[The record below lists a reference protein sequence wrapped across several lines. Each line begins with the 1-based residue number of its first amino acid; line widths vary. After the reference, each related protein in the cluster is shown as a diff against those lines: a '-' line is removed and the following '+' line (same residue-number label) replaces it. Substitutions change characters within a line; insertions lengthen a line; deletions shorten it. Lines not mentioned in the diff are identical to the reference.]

1 MRRRVDP
8 HAQEE
13 PGDRA
18 APSPAVERD
27 DLLKGL
33 GMPDVSTSHSAPAHP
48 YADLGTT
55 KKVLLVATTFTSYM
69 LFAVAWNW
77 GDMYVTSLGFSASRT
92 AVMTNAITLAQVV
105 GSIVAANVIVQL
117 GTRKAYTLAGALIVF
132 GGLVSLTQAFP
143 LVFFI
148 RFVMGLGGALM
159 VVMGSAI
166 AAKVLTGR
174 DLQIANG
181 IGSVAFNTG
190 LAVAITFGVRFSG
203 RPTIAVVIAA
213 TLSIILLV
221 TWLVVSKMVLK
232 PEQAQEAAVDHS
244 YTMADGFKE
253 WFNWVFALAYT
264 GLLSYY
270 IVAFTFMDPSTIRWV
285 IYAGIVGALSGTVVS
300 ARVEDRLKP
309 VIVVWSALAQVIA
322 AASVLAL
329 AGHRLEVL
337 IGVILGF
344 VIFFPM
350 PFFVQTAF
358 IRPGVTPRQI
368 AVTFSI
374 FWAVSYAGSVFI
386 IQIFAWIA
394 DATGGLI
401 PGSNVPVS
409 VAPMIFIVIAEAS
422 FLIGTFFIWRWF
434 KAQNAFSEEIT
445 A

>member
-1 MRRRVDP
+1 MSD
-8 HAQEE
+8 AKT
-13 PGDRA
+13 
-18 APSPAVERD
+18 SPAAQAV
-27 DLLKGL
+27 
-33 GMPDVSTSHSAPAHP
+33 HP
-48 YADLGTT
+48 YADLSSAR
-55 KKVLLVATTFTSYM
+55 KILLVATTFCSYM

-92 AVMTNAITLAQVV
+92 AVMTNAITLAQVL
-105 GSIVAANVIVQL
+105 GSLVAANIIVKL
-117 GTRKAYTLAGALIVF
+117 GTRNAYTLAGALIIF
-132 GGLVSLTQAFP
+132 GGVVSLTQAFP

-174 DLQIANG
+174 DLQVANG
-181 IGSVAFNTG
+181 INSVAFNTG
-190 LAVAITFGVRFSG
+190 LAVAMTFGVRGFG
-203 RPTIAVVIAA
+203 RPVLGVLIAA
-213 TLSIILLV
+213 SLSLILLV
-221 TWLVVSKMVLK
+221 VWLVISKMILR
-232 PEQAQEAAVDHS
+232 PEAPQEVAKDS

-285 IYAGIVGALSGTVVS
+285 VYAGIVGALSGTIVS
-300 ARVEDRLKP
+300 ARVEDRVKP
-309 VIVVWSALAQVIA
+309 IVVVWCGLAQVIA
-322 AASVLAL
+322 AAGVLAMS
-329 AGHRLEVL
+329 GHRLEIL
-337 IGVILGF
+337 IGVILGI

-374 FWAVSYAGSVFI
+374 FWAVSYGGSVFI
-386 IQIFAWIA
+386 IMIFAWIA

-401 PGSNVPVS
+401 PGTNIPAS
-409 VAPMIFIVIAEAS
+409 VAPMIFIVVAEAS
-422 FLIGTFFIWRWF
+422 FLIGTYFIWRWF
-434 KAQNAFSEEIT
+434 KKQQIFEDEEI
-445 A
+445 AA

>member
-1 MRRRVDP
+1 MRR
-8 HAQEE
+8 
-13 PGDRA
+13 A
-18 APSPAVERD
+18 ARLCCPDYE
-27 DLLKGL
+27 LLVGVIGLQALL
-33 GMPDVSTSHSAPAHP
+33 GMWT
-48 YADLGTT
+48 
-55 KKVLLVATTFTSYM
+55 
-69 LFAVAWNW
+69 
-77 GDMYVTSLGFSASRT
+77 VTL
-92 AVMTNAITLAQVV
+92 
-105 GSIVAANVIVQL
+105 
-117 GTRKAYTLAGALIVF
+117 
-132 GGLVSLTQAFP
+132 
-143 LVFFI
+143 
-148 RFVMGLGGALM
+148 
-159 VVMGSAI
+159 
-166 AAKVLTGR
+166 
-174 DLQIANG
+174 
-181 IGSVAFNTG
+181 
-190 LAVAITFGVRFSG
+190 
-203 RPTIAVVIAA
+203 
-213 TLSIILLV
+213 
-221 TWLVVSKMVLK
+221 
-232 PEQAQEAAVDHS
+232 
-244 YTMADGFKE
+244 
-253 WFNWVFALAYT
+253 
-264 GLLSYY
+264 
-270 IVAFTFMDPSTIRWV
+270 
-285 IYAGIVGALSGTVVS
+285 
-300 ARVEDRLKP
+300 RLKP

>member
-1 MRRRVDP
+1 MPEVATSNP
-8 HAQEE
+8 ASLH
-13 PGDRA
+13 PYGD
-18 APSPAVERD
+18 
-27 DLLKGL
+27 L
-33 GMPDVSTSHSAPAHP
+33 STS
-48 YADLGTT
+48 

-105 GSIVAANVIVQL
+105 GSIVAANVIVSL
-117 GTRKAYTLAGALIVF
+117 GTRKAYTLAGALIIF

-143 LVFFI
+143 IVFFI

-190 LAVAITFGVRFSG
+190 LAVAITFGFRFSA

-213 TLSIILLV
+213 TLSLILLV
-221 TWLVVSKMVLK
+221 CWLFISKMVLK
-232 PEQAQEAAVDHS
+232 PEAAQEAAVDHS
-244 YTMADGFKE
+244 YTMRDGFKE
-253 WFNWVFALAYT
+253 SFNWIFALAYT

-285 IYAGIVGALSGTVVS
+285 IYAGIFGAIAGTIVS

-309 VIVVWSALAQVIA
+309 VIVVWCGLAQVIA
-322 AASVLAL
+322 ASAVLAM
-329 AGHRLEVL
+329 AGHRLEIL

-401 PGSNVPVS
+401 AGTNIPVS
-409 VAPMIFIVIAEAS
+409 VAPMVFIVIAEAS
-422 FLIGTFFIWRWF
+422 FLVGTYFILRWF
-434 KAQNAFSEEIT
+434 KTQWANEDAAALT
-445 A
+445 PGGAA

>member
-1 MRRRVDP
+1 
-8 HAQEE
+8 
-13 PGDRA
+13 
-18 APSPAVERD
+18 
-27 DLLKGL
+27 
-33 GMPDVSTSHSAPAHP
+33 MPDVSTSHSAPAHP

-159 VVMGSAI
+159 VVMGSA
-166 AAKVLTGR
+166 
-174 DLQIANG
+174 
-181 IGSVAFNTG
+181 
-190 LAVAITFGVRFSG
+190 
-203 RPTIAVVIAA
+203 IAVVIAA

>member
-1 MRRRVDP
+1 MSAVAHDGLVKGTLMS
-8 HAQEE
+8 EVTTS
-13 PGDRA
+13 
-18 APSPAVERD
+18 SP
-27 DLLKGL
+27 
-33 GMPDVSTSHSAPAHP
+33 APAHP
-48 YADLGTT
+48 YADLSTI

-92 AVMTNAITLAQVV
+92 AVMTNAITLAQVI
-105 GSIVAANVIVQL
+105 GSLVAANVIVSL
-117 GTRKAYTLAGALIVF
+117 GTRKAYTLAGALIF
-132 GGLVSLTQAFP
+132 LGGFVALTTAFP

-190 LAVAITFGVRFSG
+190 LAVALTFGVLFAG
-203 RPTIAVVIAA
+203 RPTIAVVVAA
-213 TLSIILLV
+213 TLSLLLLV
-221 TWLVVSKMVLK
+221 AWLVVSKMVMK
-232 PEQAQEAAVDHS
+232 PEAAAVAAIEDHAYS
-244 YTMADGFKE
+244 MADGFKE

-285 IYAGIVGALSGTVVS
+285 VYAGIIGALSGTVVS
-300 ARVEDRLKP
+300 ARVADRAKP
-309 VIVVWSALAQVIA
+309 LIVVWCGVAQVIA
-322 AASVLAL
+322 AAGVLAL
-329 AGHRLEVL
+329 SGHRLEIL
-337 IGVILGF
+337 IGIILGF

-374 FWAVSYAGSVFI
+374 FWAVSYAGSVVLI
-386 IQIFAWIA
+386 MIFAAIA
-394 DATGGLI
+394 DATGGLV
-401 PGSNVPVS
+401 PGTNIPVS

-422 FLIGTFFIWRWF
+422 FVIGTYFIWRWF
-434 KAQNAFSEEIT
+434 QKQWAADD
-445 A
+445 AAAALAADGGAA

>member
-1 MRRRVDP
+1 MSNVAKVP
-8 HAQEE
+8 KS
-13 PGDRA
+13 
-18 APSPAVERD
+18 PSSEAGSPT
-27 DLLKGL
+27 
-33 GMPDVSTSHSAPAHP
+33 STSMADMVGHL
-48 YADLGTT
+48 YADLSLSR
-55 KKVLLVATTFTSYM
+55 KILLVATTFTSYM
-69 LFAVAWNW
+69 LFALAWNW

-105 GSIVAANVIVQL
+105 GSLVAANVIVRM
-117 GTRKAYTLAGALIVF
+117 GIRNSYALAGALIVF

-190 LAVAITFGVRFSG
+190 LAVAMTFGGMVVG
-203 RPTIAVVIAA
+203 RPIIGVLIAA
-213 TLSIILLV
+213 SLSLILLIA
-221 TWLVVSKMVLK
+221 WWIVSKMVLR
-232 PEQAQEAAVDHS
+232 PEPAQEVAQDTS
-244 YTMADGFKE
+244 FTMKDGFKE

-285 IYAGIVGALSGTVVS
+285 VYAGIVGALSGTVVS
-300 ARVEDRLKP
+300 AKTDNATKP
-309 VIVVWSALAQVIA
+309 LVVVWCALAQVIA
-322 AASVLAL
+322 AAAVLAMS
-329 AGHRLEVL
+329 GHRLEVL

-374 FWAVSYAGSVFI
+374 FWAVSYAGSVVI
-386 IQIFAWIA
+386 IMIFAAIA
-394 DATGGLI
+394 DATGGLVSGTNI
-401 PGSNVPVS
+401 PVS
-409 VAPMIFIVIAEAS
+409 VAPMIFIVFAEAT
-422 FLIGTFFIWRWF
+422 FLIGTFLIWRWF
-434 KAQNAFSEEIT
+434 KKQNALAVAS
-445 A
+445 